1 MRLCVTQD
9 ILVVGAGVAG
19 LAAAA
24 ALRAAGL
31 PCTVLEAAS
40 RIGGRAWTEH
50 PAVLCGA
57 AFDHGAAWLHAADR
71 NPLAAIARAHR
82 EVLHNTDALRNGV
95 TIRDGAPATPEDL
108 AAYGAARAVFERRTS
123 ERLGG
128 PDISLADAVG
138 DAAALPW
145 MPSVLNWE
153 GPIIAAAD
161 AAALSLQDWHT
172 NLLES
177 PNLQVEGGL
186 GAFVV
191 RRLAT
196 PARLNTPVTAI
207 AWDGAGI
214 VAHTP
219 DGPIRAAACIVTVS
233 TGVLAAGGIRFAPA
247 LPAPVEAAIE
257 HLPMGQVFKVAI
269 PAAGAD
275 RLGLPPS
282 CRIDS
287 FIARPGQPAMTFVAW
302 PRGADHVIGYLGG
315 SAAAIAPRAA
325 EAFARTQLRAMFG
338 ARALSALGADAV
350 VTGWTADPFI
360 RGAYA
365 YAGPGHAGARAHLA
379 QPLAGGRLVFAGEAT
394 CTDGLAGT
402 VGGAWL
408 SGQRAAALVRA
419 CVAG

>member
-1 MRLCVTQD
+1 MRVCVTQD
-9 ILVVGAGVAG
+9 VIVVGAGVAG

-24 ALRAAGL
+24 ALREAGL

-40 RIGGRAWTEH
+40 RIGGRAWTDY
-50 PAVLCGA
+50 PAVLGGA

-71 NPLAAIARAHR
+71 NPLAAIARAHG
-82 EVLHNTDALRNGV
+82 EVLHDSDALRHEV
-95 TIRDGAPATPEDL
+95 TIRDGAPATPADL
-108 AAYGAARAVFERRTS
+108 AAYDAARAAFECRTS
-123 ERLGG
+123 ERLAG
-128 PDISLADAVG
+128 PDISLAEAVG
-138 DAAALPW
+138 DAATMPW
-145 MPSVLNWE
+145 MASVLNWE

-161 AAALSLQDWHT
+161 AAVLSLRDWST
-172 NLLES
+172 NLLDA

-186 GAFVV
+186 GAFVA

-207 AWDGAGI
+207 AWGGAGI

-233 TGVLAAGGIRFAPA
+233 TGVLAAGAIRFTPA
-247 LPAPVEAAIE
+247 LPAAVEAAIGQ
-257 HLPMGQVFKVAI
+257 LPMGKVFKVAI
-269 PAAGAD
+269 PAAGLD

-282 CRIDS
+282 CRLDS
-287 FIARPGQPAMTFVAW
+287 FIAQPGQPAMVFVAW
-302 PRGADHVIGYLGG
+302 PRGADHIIGYLGG
-315 SAAAIAPRAA
+315 SAAAIEPRAA
-325 EAFARTQLRAMFG
+325 EDFARAQLRAMFG
-338 ARALSALGADAV
+338 ARAMSALGPHAV
-350 VTGWTADPFI
+350 ITAWTANPFI

-365 YAGPGHAGARAHLA
+365 YAGSGHAGARARLA
-379 QPLAGGRLVFAGEAT
+379 EPLAGGRLVFAGEAN